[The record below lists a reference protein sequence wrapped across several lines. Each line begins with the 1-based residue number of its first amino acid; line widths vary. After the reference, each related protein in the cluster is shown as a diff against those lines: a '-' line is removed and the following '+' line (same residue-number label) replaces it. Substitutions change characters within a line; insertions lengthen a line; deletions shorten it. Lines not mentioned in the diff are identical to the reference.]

1 MKISTKGRYGLRSM
15 IDLAVYATERPVK
28 LSAVAARQGISL
40 NYLEYVFSLLKKSGL
55 VLSVKGPNG
64 GYSLAKAPEEI
75 TIGQVLH
82 ALEGTIDIADEL
94 SGTASDQRTA
104 LQQCLHE
111 TVWDRM
117 NQALQALVDSRTLRD
132 MADHYRESNQIGDGQ
147 FYI

>member
-1 MKISTKGRYGLRSM
+1 MKISTKGRYGLRGM
-15 IDLAVYATERPVK
+15 IDLAVHSGEGPVK

-55 VLSVKGPNG
+55 VLSVKGPRG
-64 GYSLAKAPEEI
+64 GYVLARGPEAI

-94 SGTASDQRTA
+94 SGAASNQRTA
-104 LQQCLHE
+104 LQACIHE
-111 TVWDRM
+111 CVWDRM
-117 NQALQALVDSRTLRD
+117 NQALQALVDSKTLQD
-132 MADHYRESNQIGDGQ
+132 MAEHYRVSNQNESGL